1 VIDRVD
7 GLDDIISG
15 SLFTTLSATH
25 WLQQARAQVNSGA
38 IPGAGILYGPVS
50 TFNLAS
56 VQSITWIPDT
66 GVSGVNYNQT
76 LPLNVLEG
84 VERIA
89 FGQYLSPLYLNT
101 DGPQAGSIT
110 TTPTNLPISA
120 PSRVIPV
127 SFHVF
132 LPKSSV
138 PPGGYGVIIY
148 GHGLSDSQFGAPTF
162 AASTWAKKG
171 FATLAIEIPGHGFG
185 PLSTTQIATNTGNLT
200 VATPGRGIQL
210 SPTAPIGPTD
220 GCILPNA
227 IATRDCSRQTAV
239 DLFALVRTIRDTQ
252 GLGLDLNP
260 SKIYYVGQSLGAIYG
275 TLFQAVEPNVLA
287 GTLNSGGSQTD
298 VARLS
303 PIGRQIGAAYL
314 ASFTPSLLNVP
325 TAPPQAY
332 FHDRFNDEY
341 VYREQVITDGVP
353 GALPIQ
359 AAFEEAD
366 WLGML
371 GDPLSYAPHLKTAP
385 LPGVPAKPMLVQFG
399 LGDLEV
405 PNPTESAMVRAGG
418 LQSATWLLR
427 TDLAAAIDPGLLGL
441 TQPGVPYPIYP
452 HRFLSNP
459 TLFSPLS
466 PNLATAI
473 GVAAQEQIADFFASD
488 GAIIPNPNQYFT
500 GSFAGHTLFQ
510 PAATLPDGLNFL
522 QIQP

>member
-1 VIDRVD
+1 
-7 GLDDIISG
+7 
-15 SLFTTLSATH
+15 
-25 WLQQARAQVNSGA
+25 
-38 IPGAGILYGPVS
+38 
-50 TFNLAS
+50 
-56 VQSITWIPDT
+56 
-66 GVSGVNYNQT
+66 
-76 LPLNVLEG
+76 
-84 VERIA
+84 
-89 FGQYLSPLYLNT
+89 
-101 DGPQAGSIT
+101 
-110 TTPTNLPISA
+110 
-120 PSRVIPV
+120 
-127 SFHVF
+127 
-132 LPKSSV
+132 
-138 PPGGYGVIIY
+138 
-148 GHGLSDSQFGAPTF
+148 
-162 AASTWAKKG
+162 
-171 FATLAIEIPGHGFG
+171 
-185 PLSTTQIATNTGNLT
+185 
-200 VATPGRGIQL
+200 
-210 SPTAPIGPTD
+210 
-220 GCILPNA
+220 
-227 IATRDCSRQTAV
+227 
-239 DLFALVRTIRDTQ
+239 
-252 GLGLDLNP
+252 
-260 SKIYYVGQSLGAIYG
+260 
-275 TLFQAVEPNVLA
+275 
-287 GTLNSGGSQTD
+287 
-298 VARLS
+298 
-303 PIGRQIGAAYL
+303 
-314 ASFTPSLLNVP
+314 VP

-488 GAIIPNPNQYFT
+488 GATIPNPNQYFT
-500 GSFAGHTLFQ
+500 GSFAGQILFQ